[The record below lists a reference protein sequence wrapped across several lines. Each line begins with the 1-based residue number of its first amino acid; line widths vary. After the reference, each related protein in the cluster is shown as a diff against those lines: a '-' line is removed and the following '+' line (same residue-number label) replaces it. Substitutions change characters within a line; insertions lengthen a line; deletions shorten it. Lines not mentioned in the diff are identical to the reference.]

1 MRAAFFAFVGCRRV
15 SAHRGAARLR
25 DACVG
30 EWGEESRFY
39 RGAHRGIPAPSECDP
54 DGAARSCRFARR
66 RALRGRRFSGRRTL
80 PDARRRKRR
89 GEQWTKGP
97 RGQGAA
103 SMSAAVNRES
113 HAFRP
118 AGAAPLRRRSGT
130 AHGLMHQPSTCV
142 ACRETMA
149 GAEYCTCRLRSVA
162 SRSPRRRGRI
172 RNVLCDGR
180 RRGRSAAFAV
190 RRSPLA
196 ARCSLLAARRSLLAR
211 RSIMRAAA
219 ADPDVH
225 TRPTDLHVRSAR
237 RIVLREIRALSRV
250 LGRARAR
257 AASARARRTARRWI
271 GARATGGSSRFR
283 SARRARRPLPGSS
296 ALRRQSAASPRAV
309 FQAAIRR
316 RE

>member
-54 DGAARSCRFARR
+54 DGAARFCRFARR
-66 RALRGRRFSGRRTL
+66 RTLRGRRFSGRRTL

-130 AHGLMHQPSTCV
+130 AHGLMHQSSTCV

-149 GAEYCTCRLRSVA
+149 GAEYCTHRLRSVA

-180 RRGRSAAFAV
+180 RRGRSAAFAA
-190 RRSPLA
+190 RR
-196 ARCSLLAARRSLLAR
+196 SLLAARCSLLAR

-296 ALRRQSAASPRAV
+296 ALRRRSAASPRAV

>member
-54 DGAARSCRFARR
+54 DGAARFCRFARR

-97 RGQGAA
+97 RIQGAA

-149 GAEYCTCRLRSVA
+149 GAEYCTRRLRSVA

-180 RRGRSAAFAV
+180 RRGRSAAFA
-190 RRSPLA
+190 
-196 ARCSLLAARRSLLAR
+196 ARRSLLAR

-219 ADPDVH
+219 ADPDAH
-225 TRPTDLHVRSAR
+225 TRPTDLHVRSDR

-296 ALRRQSAASPRAV
+296 ALRRRSAASPRAV

>member
-1 MRAAFFAFVGCRRV
+1 MR
-15 SAHRGAARLR
+15 
-25 DACVG
+25 
-30 EWGEESRFY
+30 SR
-39 RGAHRGIPAPSECDP
+39 
-54 DGAARSCRFARR
+54 RR
-66 RALRGRRFSGRRTL
+66 RALL
-80 PDARRRKRR
+80 PLRATPHVAWPPFFRPAHAAGCAAGEAARRAMDQ
-89 GEQWTKGP
+89 GSKGP

-196 ARCSLLAARRSLLAR
+196 ARCSRDEASCAPPLRTPTCTRGRPPRSFRSAHRLAR
-211 RSIMRAAA
+211 DSC
-219 ADPDVH
+219 P
-225 TRPTDLHVRSAR
+225 L
-237 RIVLREIRALSRV
+237 
-250 LGRARAR
+250 ARAR
-257 AASARARRTARRWI
+257 PRSR
-271 GARATGGSSRFR
+271 TGG
-283 SARRARRPLPGSS
+283 
-296 ALRRQSAASPRAV
+296 
-309 FQAAIRR
+309 
-316 RE
+316 

>member
-54 DGAARSCRFARR
+54 DGAARFCRFARR
-66 RALRGRRFSGRRTL
+66 RTLRGRRFSGRRTL

-89 GEQWTKGP
+89 GEQWTKDP
-97 RGQGAA
+97 RIQGAA

-149 GAEYCTCRLRSVA
+149 GAEYCTRRLRSVA

-180 RRGRSAAFAV
+180 RRGRSAAFA
-190 RRSPLA
+190 
-196 ARCSLLAARRSLLAR
+196 ARRSLLAR

-219 ADPDVH
+219 ADPDAH
-225 TRPTDLHVRSAR
+225 TRPTDLHVRSDR

-296 ALRRQSAASPRAV
+296 ALRRRSAASPRAV

>member
-54 DGAARSCRFARR
+54 DGAARFCRFARR
-66 RALRGRRFSGRRTL
+66 RTLRGRRFSGRRTL

-97 RGQGAA
+97 RGRVHVGRRQSRKPCLPSSRGG
-103 SMSAAVNRES
+103 SVTT
-113 HAFRP
+113 AFRHGSWLD
-118 AGAAPLRRRSGT
+118 ASTINVRR
-130 AHGLMHQPSTCV
+130 L
-142 ACRETMA
+142 
-149 GAEYCTCRLRSVA
+149 
-162 SRSPRRRGRI
+162 PR
-172 RNVLCDGR
+172 NHGR
-180 RRGRSAAFAV
+180 RRVLHLSASIRCFTFAAAPRPNPKRPVRRPAARAIRRV
-190 RRSPLA
+190 RRSP
-196 ARCSLLAARRSLLAR
+196 LAR

-225 TRPTDLHVRSAR
+225 TRPTDLHVRSDR

>member
-54 DGAARSCRFARR
+54 DGAARFCRFARR

-97 RGQGAA
+97 RGRVHVSRRQSRKPCLPSSRGG
-103 SMSAAVNRES
+103 SVTT
-113 HAFRP
+113 AFRHGSWLD
-118 AGAAPLRRRSGT
+118 ASTINVRR
-130 AHGLMHQPSTCV
+130 L
-142 ACRETMA
+142 
-149 GAEYCTCRLRSVA
+149 
-162 SRSPRRRGRI
+162 PR
-172 RNVLCDGR
+172 NHGR
-180 RRGRSAAFAV
+180 RRVLHLSASIRCFTFAAAPRPNPKRPVRRPAARAIRRV
-190 RRSPLA
+190 RRSP
-196 ARCSLLAARRSLLAR
+196 LAR

-225 TRPTDLHVRSAR
+225 TRPTDLHVRSDR

-296 ALRRQSAASPRAV
+296 ALRRRSAASPRAV

>member
-54 DGAARSCRFARR
+54 DGGARFCRFARR

-97 RGQGAA
+97 RIQGAA

-149 GAEYCTCRLRSVA
+149 GAEYCTRRLRSVA

-180 RRGRSAAFAV
+180 RRGRSAAFA
-190 RRSPLA
+190 
-196 ARCSLLAARRSLLAR
+196 ARRSLLAR

-219 ADPDVH
+219 ADPDAH
-225 TRPTDLHVRSAR
+225 TRPTDLHVRSDW

>member
-1 MRAAFFAFVGCRRV
+1 MRAAFFAFVGCRLIGAPLACAMRAWASGAKKV
-15 SAHRGAARLR
+15 DFTVARIAAFRRRPNAIPTAARAFAASRDAARCVAAVFPAGARCRMRGGGSGAA
-25 DACVG
+25 
-30 EWGEESRFY
+30 SN
-39 RGAHRGIPAPSECDP
+39 
-54 DGAARSCRFARR
+54 
-66 RALRGRRFSGRRTL
+66 
-80 PDARRRKRR
+80 
-89 GEQWTKGP
+89 GP
-97 RGQGAA
+97 RVQGSKDPRIQGAA

-118 AGAAPLRRRSGT
+118 AGAAPSRRRSGT

-149 GAEYCTCRLRSVA
+149 GAEYCTCRLRS
-162 SRSPRRRGRI
+162 
-172 RNVLCDGR
+172 
-180 RRGRSAAFAV
+180 AAF
-190 RRSPLA
+190 
-196 ARCSLLAARRSLLAR
+196 AARRSLLAR

-219 ADPDVH
+219 ADPDAH
-225 TRPTDLHVRSAR
+225 TRPTDLHVRSDR

>member
-1 MRAAFFAFVGCRRV
+1 MR
-15 SAHRGAARLR
+15 
-25 DACVG
+25 
-30 EWGEESRFY
+30 SR
-39 RGAHRGIPAPSECDP
+39 
-54 DGAARSCRFARR
+54 RR
-66 RALRGRRFSGRRTL
+66 RALL
-80 PDARRRKRR
+80 PLRATPRVAWPPFFRPAHAAGCAAAEAARRAMDQ
-89 GEQWTKGP
+89 GAKGP
-97 RGQGAA
+97 RGRVHVGRRQSRKPCLPSSRGG
-103 SMSAAVNRES
+103 SVTT
-113 HAFRP
+113 AFRHGSWLD
-118 AGAAPLRRRSGT
+118 ASIINVRR
-130 AHGLMHQPSTCV
+130 L
-142 ACRETMA
+142 
-149 GAEYCTCRLRSVA
+149 
-162 SRSPRRRGRI
+162 PR
-172 RNVLCDGR
+172 NHGR
-180 RRGRSAAFAV
+180 RRVLHPSASIRCFTFAAAPRPNPKRPV
-190 RRSPLA
+190 RRPA
-196 ARCSLLAARRSLLAR
+196 ARAIRRVRRSLLAR

-296 ALRRQSAASPRAV
+296 ALRRRSAASPRAV

>member
-54 DGAARSCRFARR
+54 DGAARFCRFARR
-66 RALRGRRFSGRRTL
+66 RTLRGRRFSGRRTL

-97 RGQGAA
+97 RIQGAA

-180 RRGRSAAFAV
+180 RRGRSAAFA
-190 RRSPLA
+190 
-196 ARCSLLAARRSLLAR
+196 ARRSLLAR

-219 ADPDVH
+219 ADPDAH
-225 TRPTDLHVRSAR
+225 TRPTDLHVRSDR

>member
-54 DGAARSCRFARR
+54 DGAARFCRFARR

-89 GEQWTKGP
+89 GEQWTKDP
-97 RGQGAA
+97 RIQGAA

-118 AGAAPLRRRSGT
+118 AGAAPSRRRSGT

-162 SRSPRRRGRI
+162 SRSPWRRGRI

-180 RRGRSAAFAV
+180 RRGRSAAFA
-190 RRSPLA
+190 
-196 ARCSLLAARRSLLAR
+196 ARRSLLAR

-219 ADPDVH
+219 ADPDAH
-225 TRPTDLHVRSAR
+225 TRPTDLHVRSDR

>member
-1 MRAAFFAFVGCRRV
+1 MRAAFLAFVGCRRV

-54 DGAARSCRFARR
+54 DGAARFCRFARR

-97 RGQGAA
+97 RVQGAA

-196 ARCSLLAARRSLLAR
+196 ARCSLLAARATKHHARRRCGPRRAHAADRPPRSFRSAHRLAR
-211 RSIMRAAA
+211 DSC
-219 ADPDVH
+219 P
-225 TRPTDLHVRSAR
+225 L
-237 RIVLREIRALSRV
+237 
-250 LGRARAR
+250 ARAR
-257 AASARARRTARRWI
+257 PRLR
-271 GARATGGSSRFR
+271 TGG
-283 SARRARRPLPGSS
+283 
-296 ALRRQSAASPRAV
+296 
-309 FQAAIRR
+309 
-316 RE
+316 

>member
-30 EWGEESRFY
+30 EWGEESRYY

-54 DGAARSCRFARR
+54 DGAARFCRFARR

-80 PDARRRKRR
+80 PDARRGKRR

-97 RGQGAA
+97 RIQGAA

-149 GAEYCTCRLRSVA
+149 GAEYCTRRLRSVA

-190 RRSPLA
+190 RRS
-196 ARCSLLAARRSLLAR
+196 LLAR

-219 ADPDVH
+219 ADPDAH
-225 TRPTDLHVRSAR
+225 TRPTDLHVRSDR

>member
-54 DGAARSCRFARR
+54 DGAARFCRFARR
-66 RALRGRRFSGRRTL
+66 RTLRGRRFSGRRTL

-97 RGQGAA
+97 RIQGAA

-149 GAEYCTCRLRSVA
+149 GAEYCTRRLRSVA

-180 RRGRSAAFAV
+180 RRGRSAAFA
-190 RRSPLA
+190 
-196 ARCSLLAARRSLLAR
+196 ARRSLLAR

-225 TRPTDLHVRSAR
+225 TRPTDLHVRSDR

>member
-54 DGAARSCRFARR
+54 DGAARFCRFARR
-66 RALRGRRFSGRRTL
+66 RTLRGRRFSGRRTL

-89 GEQWTKGP
+89 GGQWTKGP
-97 RGQGAA
+97 RIQGAA

-149 GAEYCTCRLRSVA
+149 GAEYCTRRLRSVA

-196 ARCSLLAARRSLLAR
+196 R

-225 TRPTDLHVRSAR
+225 TRPTDLHVRSDR

-296 ALRRQSAASPRAV
+296 ALRRRSAASPRAV

>member
-54 DGAARSCRFARR
+54 DGAARFCRFARR

-89 GEQWTKGP
+89 GGQWTKGP
-97 RGQGAA
+97 RIQGAA

-149 GAEYCTCRLRSVA
+149 GAEYCTRRLRSVA

-196 ARCSLLAARRSLLAR
+196 R

-219 ADPDVH
+219 ADPDAH
-225 TRPTDLHVRSAR
+225 TRPTDLHVRSDR

>member
-54 DGAARSCRFARR
+54 DGAARFCRFARR
-66 RALRGRRFSGRRTL
+66 RTLRGRRFSGRRTL

-97 RGQGAA
+97 RIQGAA

-180 RRGRSAAFAV
+180 RRGRSAAFAA
-190 RRSPLA
+190 RR
-196 ARCSLLAARRSLLAR
+196 SLLAARCSLLAR

-296 ALRRQSAASPRAV
+296 ALRRRSAASPRAV

>member
-54 DGAARSCRFARR
+54 DGAARFCRFARR

-97 RGQGAA
+97 RIQGAA

-149 GAEYCTCRLRSVA
+149 GAEYCTRRLRSVA

-196 ARCSLLAARRSLLAR
+196 R

-225 TRPTDLHVRSAR
+225 TRPTDLHVRSDR

-296 ALRRQSAASPRAV
+296 ALRRRSAASPRAV

>member
-54 DGAARSCRFARR
+54 DGAARFCRFARR
-66 RALRGRRFSGRRTL
+66 RTLRGRRFSGRRTL

-97 RGQGAA
+97 RIQGAA

-149 GAEYCTCRLRSVA
+149 GAEYCTRRLRSVA

-196 ARCSLLAARRSLLAR
+196 R

-219 ADPDVH
+219 ADPDAH
-225 TRPTDLHVRSAR
+225 TRPTDLHVRSDR

>member
-54 DGAARSCRFARR
+54 DGAARFCRFARR

-97 RGQGAA
+97 RIQGAA

-180 RRGRSAAFAV
+180 RRGRSAAFAA
-190 RRSPLA
+190 RRSP
-196 ARCSLLAARRSLLAR
+196 LAR

-219 ADPDVH
+219 ADPDAH
-225 TRPTDLHVRSAR
+225 TRPTDLHVRSDR

-283 SARRARRPLPGSS
+283 SARRARRPPPGSS
-296 ALRRQSAASPRAV
+296 ALRRRSAASPRAV

>member
-54 DGAARSCRFARR
+54 DGAARFCRFARR
-66 RALRGRRFSGRRTL
+66 RTLRGRRFSGRRTL

-97 RGQGAA
+97 RGRVHVSRRQSRKPCLPSSRGG
-103 SMSAAVNRES
+103 SVTT
-113 HAFRP
+113 AFRHGSWLD
-118 AGAAPLRRRSGT
+118 ASTIDMRR
-130 AHGLMHQPSTCV
+130 L
-142 ACRETMA
+142 
-149 GAEYCTCRLRSVA
+149 
-162 SRSPRRRGRI
+162 PR
-172 RNVLCDGR
+172 NHGR
-180 RRGRSAAFAV
+180 RRVLHLSASIRCFTFAAAPRPNPKRPVRRPAARAIRRV

-196 ARCSLLAARRSLLAR
+196 R
-211 RSIMRAAA
+211 RSITRAAA

-225 TRPTDLHVRSAR
+225 TRPTDLHVRSDR

-296 ALRRQSAASPRAV
+296 ALRRRSAASPRAV

>member
-54 DGAARSCRFARR
+54 DGAARFCRFARR
-66 RALRGRRFSGRRTL
+66 RTLRGRRFSGRRTL

-97 RGQGAA
+97 RIQGAA

-149 GAEYCTCRLRSVA
+149 GAEYCTRRLRSVA

-190 RRSPLA
+190 
-196 ARCSLLAARRSLLAR
+196 RRSLLAR

-296 ALRRQSAASPRAV
+296 ALRRRSAASPRAV

>member
-1 MRAAFFAFVGCRRV
+1 MRAAFFAFVGCRLIGAPLACAMRAWASGAKKV
-15 SAHRGAARLR
+15 DFTVARIAAFRRRPNAIPTAPRAFAASRDAARCVAAVFPAGARCRMRGGGSGAA
-25 DACVG
+25 
-30 EWGEESRFY
+30 SN
-39 RGAHRGIPAPSECDP
+39 
-54 DGAARSCRFARR
+54 
-66 RALRGRRFSGRRTL
+66 
-80 PDARRRKRR
+80 
-89 GEQWTKGP
+89 GP
-97 RGQGAA
+97 RGQGAKGPRGRVHVGRRQ
-103 SMSAAVNRES
+103 SRKPCLPSSRGGSVTT
-113 HAFRP
+113 AFRHGSWLD
-118 AGAAPLRRRSGT
+118 ASTINVRR
-130 AHGLMHQPSTCV
+130 L
-142 ACRETMA
+142 
-149 GAEYCTCRLRSVA
+149 
-162 SRSPRRRGRI
+162 PR
-172 RNVLCDGR
+172 NHGR
-180 RRGRSAAFAV
+180 RRVLHLSASIRCFTFAAAPRPNPKRPVRRPAARAIRRV
-190 RRSPLA
+190 RRSPFA
-196 ARCSLLAARRSLLAR
+196 VRRSLLAR

-225 TRPTDLHVRSAR
+225 TRPTDLHVRSDR

>member
-54 DGAARSCRFARR
+54 DGAARFCRFARR
-66 RALRGRRFSGRRTL
+66 RTLRGRRFSGRRTL

-89 GEQWTKGP
+89 GGQWTKGP
-97 RGQGAA
+97 RIQGAA

-149 GAEYCTCRLRSVA
+149 GAEYCTRRLRSVA

-196 ARCSLLAARRSLLAR
+196 R

-219 ADPDVH
+219 ADPDAH
-225 TRPTDLHVRSAR
+225 TRPTDLHVRSDR

>member
-1 MRAAFFAFVGCRRV
+1 MR
-15 SAHRGAARLR
+15 
-25 DACVG
+25 
-30 EWGEESRFY
+30 SR
-39 RGAHRGIPAPSECDP
+39 
-54 DGAARSCRFARR
+54 RR
-66 RALRGRRFSGRRTL
+66 RALL
-80 PDARRRKRR
+80 PLRATPHVA
-89 GEQWTKGP
+89 WP
-97 RGQGAA
+97 PF
-103 SMSAAVNRES
+103 
-113 HAFRP
+113 FRP
-118 AGAAPLRRRSGT
+118 AHAAGCAAAEAARRAMDQGSKD
-130 AHGLMHQPSTCV
+130 P
-142 ACRETMA
+142 
-149 GAEYCTCRLRSVA
+149 
-162 SRSPRRRGRI
+162 RGRVHVSRRQSRKPCLPSSRGGSVTTAFRHGSWLDASTI
-172 RNVLCDGR
+172 NVRRLPRNHGR
-180 RRGRSAAFAV
+180 RRVLHPSASIRCFTFAAAPRPNPKRPVRRPAARAIRRV

-196 ARCSLLAARRSLLAR
+196 ARCSLLAR

-257 AASARARRTARRWI
+257 AASARARAASARARRTARRWI

-296 ALRRQSAASPRAV
+296 ALRRRSAASPRAV

>member
-54 DGAARSCRFARR
+54 DGAARFCRFARR
-66 RALRGRRFSGRRTL
+66 RTLRGRRFSGRRTL

-196 ARCSLLAARRSLLAR
+196 ARCSLLAR

-296 ALRRQSAASPRAV
+296 ALRRRSAASPRAV

>member
-54 DGAARSCRFARR
+54 DGGARFCRFARR

-97 RGQGAA
+97 RIQGAA

-149 GAEYCTCRLRSVA
+149 GAEYCTRRLRSVA

-196 ARCSLLAARRSLLAR
+196 R

-219 ADPDVH
+219 ADPDAH
-225 TRPTDLHVRSAR
+225 TRPTDLHVRSDR

>member
-54 DGAARSCRFARR
+54 DGAARFCRFARR

-89 GEQWTKGP
+89 GGQWTKGP
-97 RGQGAA
+97 RGRVHVSRRQSRKPCLPSSRGG
-103 SMSAAVNRES
+103 SVTT
-113 HAFRP
+113 AFRHGSWLD
-118 AGAAPLRRRSGT
+118 ASTINVRR
-130 AHGLMHQPSTCV
+130 L
-142 ACRETMA
+142 
-149 GAEYCTCRLRSVA
+149 
-162 SRSPRRRGRI
+162 PR
-172 RNVLCDGR
+172 NHGR
-180 RRGRSAAFAV
+180 RRVLHLSASIRCFTFAAAPRPNPKRPV
-190 RRSPLA
+190 RRPA
-196 ARCSLLAARRSLLAR
+196 ARALRRVRRSLLAR

-219 ADPDVH
+219 ADPDAH
-225 TRPTDLHVRSAR
+225 TRPTDLHVRSDR

-296 ALRRQSAASPRAV
+296 ALRRRSAASPRAV

>member
-54 DGAARSCRFARR
+54 DGAARFCRFARR
-66 RALRGRRFSGRRTL
+66 RTLRGRRFSGRRTL

-97 RGQGAA
+97 RIQGAA

-130 AHGLMHQPSTCV
+130 AHGLMHQSSTCV

-180 RRGRSAAFAV
+180 RRGRSAAFA
-190 RRSPLA
+190 
-196 ARCSLLAARRSLLAR
+196 ARRSRDEASCAPPLRTPTRTRGRPTSTFVPIGASSCARFVPSRACSAALAHGRLALAR
-211 RSIMRAAA
+211 AELRA
-219 ADPDVH
+219 DG
-225 TRPTDLHVRSAR
+225 L
-237 RIVLREIRALSRV
+237 
-250 LGRARAR
+250 ARAPQ
-257 AASARARRTARRWI
+257 AAHH
-271 GARATGGSSRFR
+271 GSDRHVEHAGRLLVAQPFDGDQQH
-283 SARRARRPLPGSS
+283 RRAQCF
-296 ALRRQSAASPRAV
+296 RQ
-309 FQAAIRR
+309 
-316 RE
+316 

>member
-54 DGAARSCRFARR
+54 DGAARFCRFARR

-180 RRGRSAAFAV
+180 RRGRSAAFAA
-190 RRSPLA
+190 RR
-196 ARCSLLAARRSLLAR
+196 SLLAARCSLLAR

-296 ALRRQSAASPRAV
+296 ALRRRSAASPRAV

>member
-54 DGAARSCRFARR
+54 DGGARFCRFARR

-97 RGQGAA
+97 RIQGAA

-149 GAEYCTCRLRSVA
+149 GAEYCTRRLRSVA

-180 RRGRSAAFAV
+180 RRGRSAAFA
-190 RRSPLA
+190 
-196 ARCSLLAARRSLLAR
+196 ARRSLLAR

-219 ADPDVH
+219 ADPDAH
-225 TRPTDLHVRSAR
+225 TRPTDLHVRSDR

>member
-54 DGAARSCRFARR
+54 DGAARFCRFARR

-118 AGAAPLRRRSGT
+118 AGAAPSRRRSGT

-180 RRGRSAAFAV
+180 RRGRSAAFA
-190 RRSPLA
+190 
-196 ARCSLLAARRSLLAR
+196 ARRSLLAR

-219 ADPDVH
+219 ADPDAH
-225 TRPTDLHVRSAR
+225 TRPTDLHVRSDR